1 MLFRNGICRNVY
13 DPAFMRKVKRTLN
26 AYEQCM
32 EKSPKKGI
40 SREAFVDID
49 EKGAAWYLGHMRSA
63 TTALTEKLKDAD
75 FVLEIRDARLPFTT
89 ENPHLRKLIGSIPRL
104 IVFNKGELANEDCSR
119 IIHDYYER
127 EGDFVL
133 FTSAKRCW
141 RDIVEVVQRFTTH
154 LLPPQRFKTVAH
166 VGLVVGMP
174 NVGKS
179 TLLNSLRLAHEYQFH
194 REDYRRSRAPETVSI
209 TPGTTR
215 ALKIVPI
222 SRHPN
227 VVLYDSPGVTL
238 PGCFAKDAGVKL
250 AACGIIPFNE
260 LTLPCSIV
268 ARYLYDLFVAAGCA
282 AHLAECL
289 FLPRSPVSYDD
300 CISMMCE
307 RSGTSGQTEMGNL
320 DTRRAELFFVQDFQ
334 LGRLGKVTLDPLP
347 RRIRLHAYQST
358 GADHENLL
366 GGKVSSDGRNFPEA
380 GRTVSEEDDLGAPV
394 WHHVTT
400 SDVVERYPDH
410 MRAVMH
416 ALRGSPVGVSSSSPS
431 SSVPLT
437 GIIQDRQQSGG
448 GGRHSEWRSSSSSSS
463 NTRGLMNKEDD
474 TVISRRKGP
483 ICRAEK
489 IDPNFRENWR
499 LLKRK

>member
-1 MLFRNGICRNVY
+1 MFLRTSLRRNVY

-32 EKSPKKGI
+32 ERTPKKGI

-63 TTALTEKLKDAD
+63 TTALKEKLEDAD

-89 ENPHLRKLIGSIPRL
+89 ENPHLRKLIQSIPRL
-104 IVFNKGELANEDCSR
+104 IVFNKAELANEDCSR
-119 IIHDYYER
+119 IIHDYYEQ
-127 EGDFVL
+127 EGAFVL

-141 RDIVEVVQRFTTH
+141 RDIVEVIQRFTTH
-154 LLPPQRFKTVAH
+154 LLPSQRFRTVAH

-194 REDYRRSRAPETVSI
+194 REDYRRSRSPETVSMI
-209 TPGTTR
+209 PGSTR
-215 ALKIVPI
+215 ALKMVPVC
-222 SRHPN
+222 RDPN

-238 PGCFAKDAGVKL
+238 PGCFAKEAGVKL

-260 LTLPCSIV
+260 LTLSCSVV
-268 ARYLYDLFVAAGCA
+268 ARYLYDMFIAAGCSS
-282 AHLAECL
+282 HLAECL
-289 FLPRSPVSYDD
+289 SLPRSPVSYDD

-320 DTRRAELFFVQDFQ
+320 DCRRAELFFVQDFQ

-347 RRIRLHAYQST
+347 RRMRVHAYQDRQPT
-358 GADHENLL
+358 PANLL
-366 GGKVSSDGRNFPEA
+366 GTPFRDEEKNAKAANLSSR
-380 GRTVSEEDDLGAPV
+380 EDDEEPV

-400 SDVVERYPDH
+400 SEVIEPYPDH

-416 ALRGSPVGVSSSSPS
+416 ALRGNPAGSGSCFSSST
-431 SSVPLT
+431 SVE
-437 GIIQDRQQSGG
+437 GAKD
-448 GGRHSEWRSSSSSSS
+448 GGRDRWRSQRSWMASSARSEERK
-463 NTRGLMNKEDD
+463 TQKVDKGED

-483 ICRAEK
+483 IKRAEE
-489 IDPNFRENWR
+489 IDAHFQESWR
-499 LLKRK
+499 LLKGR